1 MRSPSPPSSRQRHH
15 SQEES
20 SWSTGGNSDSTTIA
34 KGKSTLHNSYPGSRH
49 LSLHTQQ
56 QHERSRM
63 ITDSDTDSVPDSDRS
78 QQQQQLHREA
88 SRESMDGR
96 GSEPGSELDEEDS
109 NRNKRQ
115 TYSSSSTPTT
125 PVKRAKRNPS
135 IKCPICHEYVTP
147 GQYQQHYRMELA
159 QLETGASNEV

>member
-1 MRSPSPPSSRQRHH
+1 MRSPSPPSSRQRNLSH
-15 SQEES
+15 EEP
-20 SWSTGGNSDSTTIA
+20 SWSTGGNSNSTTIT
-34 KGKSTLHNSYPGSRH
+34 KGKNTLRTSHPGSHHSSLHNQH
-49 LSLHTQQ
+49 
-56 QHERSRM
+56 HERSRM

-78 QQQQQLHREA
+78 QQQQQLHRKA
-88 SRESMDGR
+88 SRESMSGR

-109 NRNKRQ
+109 NRIKRHS
-115 TYSSSSTPTT
+115 YSNSSTPTT